1 MLVGW
6 QVLVSFLASLSY
18 LCVGL
23 VRAWASTA
31 VPSMTC
37 QEEVEEEPL
46 SEDIISWVVATPP
59 IGAITGS
66 LLSGVLLTK
75 LGRKLSLILSGLL
88 FLTAFLSLG
97 LARLAA
103 RSVMVRLVL
112 VFRAVSGTAV
122 GLAVPSVSIFIAE
135 TVSAGHRGTLSCL
148 PALLHASGILLCY
161 VAGAFLPW
169 HLLSYICCLPALVLV
184 LTVSLLPDTPAHLA
198 SKGRLE
204 AAVSSYVWYKA
215 ASREVATK
223 EVEDLAAASR
233 KSSHRLKD
241 WAGELCARST
251 LQPLL
256 ITLVLQ
262 AIQNWCGVNVIVFK
276 TVHVFQTF
284 QTSVDNYLATA
295 VVGGVQ
301 LLATFSK
308 GLPQVTLCKLL
319 LQCRFA

>member
-1 MLVGW
+1 M
-6 QVLVSFLASLSY
+6 
-18 LCVGL
+18 
-23 VRAWASTA
+23 
-31 VPSMTC
+31 
-37 QEEVEEEPL
+37 
-46 SEDIISWVVATPP
+46 
-59 IGAITGS
+59 
-66 LLSGVLLTK
+66 
-75 LGRKLSLILSGLL
+75 
-88 FLTAFLSLG
+88 
-97 LARLAA
+97 
-103 RSVMVRLVL
+103 
-112 VFRAVSGTAV
+112 
-122 GLAVPSVSIFIAE
+122 
-135 TVSAGHRGTLSCL
+135 
-148 PALLHASGILLCY
+148 
-161 VAGAFLPW
+161 AGAFLPW

-204 AAVSSYVWYKA
+204 AAVNSYVWYKA
-215 ASREVATK
+215 ASQEVASK

-308 GLPQVTLCKLL
+308 ILPQVPLCKPL